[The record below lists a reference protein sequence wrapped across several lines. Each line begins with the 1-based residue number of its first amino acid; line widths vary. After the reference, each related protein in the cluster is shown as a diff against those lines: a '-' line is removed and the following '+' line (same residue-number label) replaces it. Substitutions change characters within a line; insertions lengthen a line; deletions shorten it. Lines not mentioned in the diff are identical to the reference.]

1 MRVGRDRMKK
11 IFIYF
16 LILIF
21 ICFAIPIIFTQ
32 EFSSRTSSQD
42 IVNTEV
48 SNETIA
54 QESTYDYDKYS
65 TIKLLHTDTDKVEE
79 IQLDEYLYGVVSAE
93 MPASFEEEAL
103 KAQAVVART
112 YTIYKIVNNDGKH
125 GEADICDDSGCCQA
139 WISKEDRLE
148 KWDEDKREENWN
160 KIVDAVNSTQGKII
174 TYEGK
179 PINAFFHSNSGG
191 ATEAPID
198 VWGGSGYPYLQSVA
212 TAGEDAYSQYS
223 SEATFSKEEFEE
235 KIKEVH
241 SDFEIDFD
249 EKDCIKVE
257 EYTDGNRVKT
267 VKIGNLE
274 LSGVEVRTI
283 FGLRSANFKVTIN
296 DNEIKFEVTGY
307 GHGVGMSQTGADSL
321 AKEGQSYEDII
332 HHYYTDVEIEE
343 LT

>member
-1 MRVGRDRMKK
+1 MKK

-54 QESTYDYDKYS
+54 QESTYNYDKYN

-160 KIVDAVNSTQGKII
+160 KIVDAVKSTQGKII

-332 HHYYTDVEIEE
+332 HHYYTDVEIEDM
-343 LT
+343 

>member
-1 MRVGRDRMKK
+1 MKK
-11 IFIYF
+11 FFIYF
-16 LILIF
+16 LVLIF

-32 EFSSRTSSQD
+32 EFSARTSSQN

-54 QESTYDYDKYS
+54 QESTYDYDKYN
-65 TIKLLHTDTDKVEE
+65 TIKLLHVDTNKVEE
-79 IQLDEYLYGVVSAE
+79 IKLDEYLYGVVSAE

-148 KWDEDKREENWN
+148 KWNEDKREENWN

-191 ATEAPID
+191 TTEAPID

-223 SEATFSKEEFEE
+223 SEATFSKKEFEE

-283 FGLRSANFKVTIN
+283 FGLRSANFKVTID

>member
-54 QESTYDYDKYS
+54 QESTYDYDKYN

-112 YTIYKIVNNDGKH
+112 YTIYKIVNNVGKH

-332 HHYYTDVEIEE
+332 HHYYTDVEIEDM
-343 LT
+343 